1 MIYLLRY
8 VLYVL
13 VSLLACTKVQALTVD
28 TSFDVTA
35 NVVNGCSL
43 GGSGSGGAN
52 FGTIN
57 FGTMPTVLSNIDV
70 ASSSGAGSIIV
81 TCTPGASI
89 MLALDY
95 GLHNGNNNFRYLS
108 NGTTSLAYQLYRDSS
123 YSQVW
128 GTMADSLAYTI
139 SSFPETTQTYTVYA
153 RLFSTP
159 TMPAVGTYTDTITV
173 TLTY

>member
-81 TCTPGASI
+81 TCSPGASI
-89 MLALDY
+89 TLALDY
-95 GLHNGNNNFRYLS
+95 GLHNGNSSFRYLS
-108 NGTTSLAYQLYRDSS
+108 NESGTAKLAYQLYRDSS
-123 YSQVW
+123 YNQVW
-128 GTMADSLAYTI
+128 ATDSLAYTI
-139 SSFPETTQTYTVYA
+139 SSFPEITQTYTVYA